1 MTDVATTP
9 TDPVE
14 ADAGVVTEVDATEV
28 GEQAAEDDDEDD
40 DEDVE

>member
-14 ADAGVVTEVDATEV
+14 ADAGVVTEV
-28 GEQAAEDDDEDD
+28 GEQAAEDAEDDDEDD